1 MGELTQE
8 QIDAMLRGEEVKA
21 DGAIPGNEA
30 DAMAAVKAQMENEE
44 QSGAANE
51 LSSGGAV
58 ARSADGDIRE
68 IKEPLSD
75 FMTAD
80 EVDALGEISNICM
93 GTSATTMSAILGRK
107 VVITTPTVSLFK
119 PQNVLAAYRSPF
131 LAISVGYEGGIVG
144 KNLLVLK
151 DYDAAVITDI
161 MMGGE
166 GAVDKNNVVLNEIH
180 LSAISEIMN
189 QMIGSSATAM
199 SNMLGRSVN
208 ITPPYAVNMDVGA
221 DVSGLLEDTE
231 LLIRISFDM
240 EIENVLS
247 SKLMQLMSLPLAKE
261 LVESQ
266 LGNASAQQSAP
277 AAAQPAPASAHAPAA
292 QSAPTAAH
300 ASAAQ
305 PAPTAAH
312 ASAAP
317 KSEAPKPM
325 VSVKKAEIASFD
337 PPSVSPQSAATD
349 GNLGLINDIPLQV
362 TVELGRTHKS
372 LQEVMNFGV
381 GTIIMLDRLAGEA
394 VDVIVNGKKIARGEV
409 VVIDENYGVRISE
422 IFSAN
427 SDTGDK

>member
-1 MGELTQE
+1 MSRMGELTQE

-21 DGAIPGNEA
+21 AMPGDEA
-30 DAMAAVKAQMENEE
+30 DAMAAVKAQMESEE
-44 QSGAANE
+44 QSGSAND
-51 LSSGGAV
+51 LSQGVAV
-58 ARSADGDIRE
+58 ARSADEDVRE
-68 IKEPLSD
+68 IKEPLAD
-75 FMTAD
+75 FMTAY

-107 VVITTPTVSLFK
+107 VVITTPKVALFK

-166 GAVDKNNVVLNEIH
+166 GVVDKNNVVLNEIH

-221 DVSGLLEDTE
+221 DVSGLLEETE

-240 EIENVLS
+240 EIENVLN

-261 LVESQ
+261 LVQSQ

-277 AAAQPAPASAHAPAA
+277 AARPAPASAPAPAA
-292 QSAPTAAH
+292 R
-300 ASAAQ
+300 
-305 PAPTAAH
+305 PAPAAAH

-317 KSEAPKPM
+317 KSEEPKPM
-325 VSVKKAEIASFD
+325 VSVKKADIASFD
-337 PPSVSPQSAATD
+337 PPSVSPHGEAAD

-427 SDTGDK
+427 SDAGDK